1 MVEVKRRGE
10 IWVANLNPGRG
21 REAGKIRP
29 VLVIQNDA
37 LTASGTP
44 MVVILPLTTRVYPSF
59 KRWRI
64 TIAPRDRLLKPC
76 QIVVDQ
82 PRSLDV
88 DRFGDGPLTSL
99 APEEMAEVEKSLK
112 GVLGLL

>member
-1 MVEVKRRGE
+1 MKRRGE
-10 IWVANLNPGRG
+10 IWVANLNSGRG
-21 REAGKIRP
+21 REIAKIRP
-29 VLVIQNDA
+29 VLVIQDDA

-44 MVVILPLTTRVYPSF
+44 MVVVIPLTTQVYPSF

-64 TIAPRDRLLKPC
+64 TVEPRDRLLKPC

-82 PRSLDV
+82 PRALDL

-99 APEEMAEVEKSLK
+99 TPEEMEQVERSLK